1 LNTPHSLPK
10 AESEALAD
18 GAAAGSKQQPARYA
32 PAHRPRGPVPG
43 RTTSLKLWLRGATPV
58 QILGE
63 AAQRQANNC
72 DTYTFVLLSHFPKHI
87 RQKQDAP

>member
-32 PAHRPRGPVPG
+32 PAHRPRG
-43 RTTSLKLWLRGATPV
+43 LRGATPV